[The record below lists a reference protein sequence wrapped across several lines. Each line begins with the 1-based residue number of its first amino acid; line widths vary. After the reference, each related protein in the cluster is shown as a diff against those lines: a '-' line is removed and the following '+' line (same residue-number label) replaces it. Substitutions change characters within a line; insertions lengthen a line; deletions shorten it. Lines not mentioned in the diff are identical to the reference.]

1 MHDTETGRG
10 MLKSSIVA
18 SLRPCAY
25 AWLRMHT
32 YTAVSDMQK
41 GKTSTK
47 VRGQWWVEERR
58 AGAVVFVCRFM

>member
-10 MLKSSIVA
+10 MLKSSIVVSVLA
-18 SLRPCAY
+18 CAY
-25 AWLRMHT
+25 AWLRMHA
-32 YTAVSDMQK
+32 YTAVSDVQK

-58 AGAVVFVCRFM
+58 VGAVVFVCRFM